1 MIAGVRAMPIAR
13 FIVTHTRLPVV
24 AVALIL
30 QCCVAAAMAQPVAAS
45 EVFADARVAR
55 LAEAAGAGDAA
66 RVRAAIAAGA
76 GVDARGAKGVTPLQW
91 ALYRHSVPGM
101 RALLRA
107 GADPSLG
114 ADDGKTVLHLA
125 AMADDPRY
133 LRVLLDH
140 RADPDTPDTVTGAT
154 ALMSA
159 LMGERADNLA
169 ALLEAGADPDRA
181 DRMGNT
187 SLHQAAKLNEFDDVL
202 AFLKAGARADARNA
216 QGASFQRFMFMTPDR
231 LLNARTRGERDA
243 VVAWLR
249 GRGIAIERER

>member
-1 MIAGVRAMPIAR
+1 MPLVRTFANR
-13 FIVTHTRLPVV
+13 TRLPLI

-30 QCCVAAAMAQPVAAS
+30 QCCAAIAAAQPVAAS

-55 LAEAAGAGDAA
+55 LADAAGAGDTA
-66 RVRAAIAAGA
+66 RVRAALAAGA
-76 GVDARGAKGVTPLQW
+76 AIDARGARGVTPLQW

-101 RALLRA
+101 QALLRA
-107 GADPSLG
+107 GADPSLA
-114 ADDGKTVLHLA
+114 ADDGKTALHLA

-159 LMGERADNLA
+159 LMGERADHLA
-169 ALLEAGADPDRA
+169 ALLKAGADPDRA

-187 SLHQAAKLNEFDDVL
+187 SLHLAAKLNEFGYVL

-216 QGASFQRFMFMTPDR
+216 QGADFQRFMFMTPDR
-231 LLNARTRGERDA
+231 LLNARARGERDA

-249 GRGIAIERER
+249 ARAIAVQSEQ